1 MKRNNEK
8 GSTFEF
14 EVSKQ
19 DFDFMESWFEK
30 PTEIEMANGITI
42 TE

>member
-1 MKRNNEK
+1 
-8 GSTFEF
+8 
-14 EVSKQ
+14 V
-19 DFDFMESWFEK
+19 MESWFEK

>member
-14 EVSKQ
+14 EVS
-19 DFDFMESWFEK
+19 EK